1 MTGVPAGA
9 VLVRRATAGD
19 VPQLVE
25 LRWISSAEDDEAH
38 EVRESRDEFEAR
50 MRAFLDRAIDDPR
63 WTIWV
68 AADGD
73 RIVST
78 MYAQVVPKIPRP
90 WPNDPW
96 VYVTGVFTIAERR
109 NEGIGARVLMTV
121 REWASSRGLELLML
135 WPSERSIPFYERAG
149 FHQADALELDL

>member
-1 MTGVPAGA
+1 MGVPADA
-9 VLVRRATAGD
+9 VLVRRATAAD

-25 LRWISSAEDDEAH
+25 LRWISSAEDDTAREA
-38 EVRESRDEFEAR
+38 RDEFEAR
-50 MRAFLDRAIDDPR
+50 MRAFLDRAIEDAR

-90 WPNDPW
+90 WPNDAW
-96 VYVTGVFTIAERR
+96 VYVTGVFTVAERR

-149 FHQADALELDL
+149 FHKADALELEL